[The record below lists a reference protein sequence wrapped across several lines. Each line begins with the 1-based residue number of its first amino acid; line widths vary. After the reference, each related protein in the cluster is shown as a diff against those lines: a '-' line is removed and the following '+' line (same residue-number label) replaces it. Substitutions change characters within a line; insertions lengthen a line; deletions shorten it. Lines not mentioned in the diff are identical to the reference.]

1 MKYIAIIQ
9 IRLKQGILDPEG
21 DTIKKTLAQLGY
33 PVTKFSTEKNM
44 VVELDAIND
53 VAAKDIVQDMCDTI
67 LANPVLHE
75 YEIDV
80 QKV

>member
-21 DTIKKTLAQLGY
+21 DTIKKTLIQLGY

-44 VVELDAIND
+44 VVELDAIDD
-53 VAAKDIVQDMCDTI
+53 VAAKDIVRDMCDTI

-75 YEIDV
+75 YEIEV